1 LVVVNIISIV
11 VVVAV
16 FRYIN
21 WTDQN
26 FPKGGREGN
35 IKHLMKECVKLF
47 KDDQRYRNDERYI
60 KIWIKFVSTLLTLFL
75 T

>member
-1 LVVVNIISIV
+1 MLCSL
-11 VVVAV
+11 

-35 IKHLMKECVKLF
+35 VINLIKQCAKLF
-47 KDDQRYRNDERYI
+47 KDDERYRNDERYMN
-60 KIWIKFVSTLLTLFL
+60 IWIKFVSIFYHTD
-75 T
+75 